1 MPRWKRLG
9 KPKVPAVSI
18 RGETYQKLKEEAQ
31 TQDLLPHQLLEKIL
45 APFLIDQDRPKPK
58 PKPKP
63 KPELKPEDEDK
74 IDTLDHQKARF

>member
-9 KPKVPAVSI
+9 KPKNPAVSI

-31 TQDLLPHQLLEKIL
+31 AQGISQRQLIEKIL
-45 APFLIDQDRPKPK
+45 APFFESEPKPK
-58 PKPKP
+58 TQPKPQP
-63 KPELKPEDEDK
+63 KPRDEDT